1 MACRNEVWHGCVL
14 MSLSTTG
21 SQQDAKALRCSG
33 SKGVLVAAGL
43 CWAAPDEDSS
53 LSKCFTGVGGFGM
66 AVKGSLPLPV
76 L

>member
-43 CWAAPDEDSS
+43 LQMKTHHSQSALQEWEG
-53 LSKCFTGVGGFGM
+53 LGWQ
-66 AVKGSLPLPV
+66 
-76 L
+76 